1 MSHIPQ
7 IDYETASDAIREAH
21 DEEVRVRGRMTNM
34 KRTLLHSPP
43 AHRIYAEWFT
53 LREELRSAFDDRSI
67 WLFCHAISEAMGSTI
82 GMGFFRRAF
91 AATGVDFATIAPGVD
106 EQLLIDFGRAIVANS
121 NAVPDILWD
130 RLKAR
135 HDDVILVNLVAFAGI
150 MVATALFNNVVQ
162 VDLDVDLVPY
172 LDPQ

>member
-34 KRTLLHSPP
+34 KRTLLHSPV

-53 LREELRSAFDDRSI
+53 LREELRPALDDRSI
-67 WLFCHAISEAMGSTI
+67 WLFCHAISKAMDSRI
-82 GMGFFRRAF
+82 AMGFFRRAF
-91 AATGVDFATIAPGVD
+91 ASAGLDFKAITANAE
-106 EQLLIDFGRAIVANS
+106 EQLLIDFGRAMVVNS
-121 NAVPDILWD
+121 KSVPDVLWD
-130 RLKAR
+130 GLKAR
-135 HDDVILVNLVAFAGI
+135 YDAAILVNLVAFAGI

-162 VDLDVDLVPY
+162 VDLDADLVHY
-172 LDPQ
+172 MDPA